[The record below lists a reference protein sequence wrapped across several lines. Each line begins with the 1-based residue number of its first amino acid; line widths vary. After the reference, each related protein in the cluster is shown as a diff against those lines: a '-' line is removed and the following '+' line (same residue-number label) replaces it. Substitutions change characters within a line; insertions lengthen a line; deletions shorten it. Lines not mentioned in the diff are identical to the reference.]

1 MNVFCDFHHAGLY
14 KSLQLLFE
22 KHFGWSLYRPI
33 GEDWFTRG
41 YWRLAE
47 PYGNNAGTIR
57 QFLSTETANWE
68 AFVNLNGSYT
78 VEDGI
83 YHIYDPIEKCHQ
95 KAITYQKFMSMPIDF
110 VISTYEPHD
119 FTFQNLA
126 NEHHPRCKFVVQM
139 GNIFQKTD
147 AKYVMCSTAPY
158 SVPVNKEVIFY
169 HQEFPLDIFKF
180 TPPPQNKRITSMV
193 MLLPEASKYYA
204 QKAEMPDYE
213 FRAYGVGAPEGVINS
228 LEDIAKQMQE
238 SMFGWH
244 VKPFGDG
251 FGHIIHNWAASGR
264 PIITNFA
271 DYRDKLAGQFL
282 INGVTA
288 LDIENLPPAMIA
300 SEIRRM
306 SEPETH
312 QKMCEAIHAKFTEV
326 CNFDREAEALKQ
338 FFADIV

>member
-1 MNVFCDFHHAGLY
+1 MNVFVDYHHSGLY
-14 KSLQLLFE
+14 ESLQALFE
-22 KHFGWSLYRPI
+22 KRLGWNLYRPI
-33 GEDWFTRG
+33 GEEWFTHG
-41 YWRLAE
+41 YWKLAE
-47 PYGNNAGTIR
+47 PYGNYPGTIA
-57 QFLSTETANWE
+57 QYLSTKTQDWDSQPNP
-68 AFVNLNGSYT
+68 NRSYIQ
-78 VEDGI
+78 DGI
-83 YHIYDPIEKCHQ
+83 YHVYEPIQKTFQ
-95 KAITYQKFMSMPIDF
+95 KAITYQKFMSMPMDF
-110 VISTYEPHD
+110 VISTYQPHD
-119 FTFQNLA
+119 STFQNLA
-126 NEHHPRCKFVVQM
+126 NEHQPRCKFVAQV
-139 GNIFQKTD
+139 GNILQETN

-158 SVPVNKEVIFY
+158 PIPLNKHIIFY

-193 MLLPEASKYYA
+193 LMLPDSGKYYA

-213 FRAYGVGAPEGVINS
+213 FKAYGVGAPDGVLQS
-228 LEDIAKQMQE
+228 LGSIAHEMQE

-326 CNFDREAEALKQ
+326 CNFDREAEALKR
-338 FFADIV
+338 FFENII